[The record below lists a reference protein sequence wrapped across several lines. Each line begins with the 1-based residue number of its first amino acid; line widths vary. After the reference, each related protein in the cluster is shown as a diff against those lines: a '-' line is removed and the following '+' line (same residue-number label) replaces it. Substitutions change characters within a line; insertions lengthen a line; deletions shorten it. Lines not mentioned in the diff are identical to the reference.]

1 MLVIYLI
8 ISVLLIILLT
18 ARLKV
23 HPFIALLLV
32 ALIYGFVSGMPS
44 ADIIQSVNE
53 GFGNTLGGIGLII
66 ILGVIIGAFL
76 ENSGGAY
83 AIAEKILKLIGKE
96 RVPTAM
102 GLIGWFVSIP
112 VFADSGF
119 LLLSPLNKS
128 LSKKAKI
135 SLAGSA
141 IALSLGL
148 TASHTMVPPTP
159 GPIAAS
165 GILGADL
172 GLVLTVGIPVSVI
185 ALTSGVIFA
194 TKYVA
199 KTYIDPNP
207 MISDKELILKT
218 EEAPNAIKSS
228 LPVLIPILL
237 IVLRSIVKAA
247 DGWNS
252 ALVNLIEFIGEPFV
266 ALLIGVF
273 LSVLLPKKLE
283 REMLSTT
290 GWVGKSLSDAASII
304 IITGAGG
311 IFGKVLQNSG
321 IADTLGETLA
331 GLNLSIWLPFMI
343 AAAIKTAQGSS
354 TVSLITTASIMAPL
368 MEKLGFVDNLEKA
381 MVVIAIGAGS
391 AVVSHANDSF
401 FWVVT
406 QMSGMDT
413 KMGYRMH
420 TLGTFI
426 LGTTAAISL
435 FIAYLLFN

>member
-1 MLVIYLI
+1 MVVLYLI
-8 ISVLLIILLT
+8 LSVIIIIFLT
-18 ARLKV
+18 VRLKL

-44 ADIIQSVNE
+44 VDIIKSVNE

-66 ILGVIIGAFL
+66 ILGIIIGAFL

-83 AIAEKILKLIGKE
+83 AIAEKVLKIIGKD
-96 RVPTAM
+96 RIPTTM

-119 LLLSPLNKS
+119 LLLSPLNRS

-141 IALSLGL
+141 IALALGL

-159 GPIAAS
+159 GPIAAA
-165 GILGADL
+165 GILKADL
-172 GLVLTVGIPVSVI
+172 GLVLMVGIPVSLI
-185 ALTSGVIFA
+185 ALIIGIVFA
-194 TKYVA
+194 RKFVA

-207 MISDKELILKT
+207 QISDQELKT
-218 EEAPNAIKSS
+218 RSENAPGAFKSS
-228 LPVLIPILL
+228 LPVIIPILL
-237 IVLRSIVKAA
+237 IVLRSLIKTI
-247 DGWNS
+247 DGLNGTFVEFI
-252 ALVNLIEFIGEPFV
+252 LFIGEPFI

-273 LSVLLPKKLE
+273 LSLLLPKKLE
-283 REMLSTT
+283 KEMLSTT

-304 IITGAGG
+304 LITGAGG

-321 IADTLGETLA
+321 IADVLGDTLA
-331 GLNLSIWLPFMI
+331 GLNLSIWLPFI
-343 AAAIKTAQGSS
+343 LAAAIKTAQGSS
-354 TVSLITTASIMAPL
+354 TVALITTASIMAPL
-368 MEKLGFVDNLEKA
+368 MDKLGFADNLEKA

-406 QMSGMDT
+406 QMSGMDVR
-413 KMGYRMH
+413 MGYRMQS
-420 TLGTFI
+420 LGTFV
-426 LGTTAAISL
+426 LGTSAALTL
-435 FIAYLLFN
+435 FIVHLILN